1 MAAVP
6 YITRGAPWADG
17 PPEGRAPTVCNL
29 RMWPEDTEEILWK
42 APVKF
47 RKFLRLL
54 LEKGT
59 HFAGSVDSDVS
70 IG

>member
-1 MAAVP
+1 
-6 YITRGAPWADG
+6 
-17 PPEGRAPTVCNL
+17 
-29 RMWPEDTEEILWK
+29 MWPEDTEEILWK

-59 HFAGSVDSDVS
+59 HFAGFVDSDVS